1 MRRCVKRSVTHV
13 LHEDT
18 TTIPSVRTTRRS
30 SKRQR
35 VAQAS
40 SEDSALTSSI
50 LVPHNGDKAAVD
62 ATTRQQDVE
71 AAEKAVV
78 TALFRSTCPQE
89 PMVSAGRPRRL
100 SARRTK
106 YELMGGG
113 GHQDRVGRG
122 AALPSSMRHSHR
134 RQRCEPCPGG
144 GSSREPGA
152 VEAHSPL
159 QAGIQAGV
167 QAQVQGAPNKLHVV
181 QPRPPGDGGLR
192 HERDPTGHQAW
203 VEVQIIG
210 TSHRPPPCPTVLLWS
225 SADKQDKSR

>member
-50 LVPHNGDKAAVD
+50 LVPHNGDKAAAD

-106 YELMGGG
+106 YELREEEDTRIASAEEQRSRQACATRTAGSGVNHAQVVAAAESLMLLK
-113 GHQDRVGRG
+113 HTVPSKRG
-122 AALPSSMRHSHR
+122 SKRGSKPRSKVPQTSSMWSNLDLLATAACDMSGTQRATR
-134 RQRCEPCPGG
+134 R
-144 GSSREPGA
+144 
-152 VEAHSPL
+152 
-159 QAGIQAGV
+159 
-167 QAQVQGAPNKLHVV
+167 
-181 QPRPPGDGGLR
+181 GLR
-192 HERDPTGHQAW
+192 
-203 VEVQIIG
+203 
-210 TSHRPPPCPTVLLWS
+210 
-225 SADKQDKSR
+225 SRS